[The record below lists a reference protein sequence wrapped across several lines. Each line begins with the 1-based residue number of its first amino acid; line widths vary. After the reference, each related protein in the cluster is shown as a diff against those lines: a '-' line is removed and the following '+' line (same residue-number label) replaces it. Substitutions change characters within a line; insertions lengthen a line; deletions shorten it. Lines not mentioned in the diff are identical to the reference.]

1 VDPQAHQTLLYC
13 CLTAVSVLAACLLVA
28 WYRGDK
34 RLEVVETECDQ
45 RVKVAE
51 ADRDLWR
58 DKFQALRVELAKAPE
73 SRKTVEWRVPG

>member
-34 RLEVVETECDQ
+34 RLEVVE
-45 RVKVAE
+45 AE
-51 ADRDLWR
+51 RELWR
-58 DKFQALRVELAKAPE
+58 AKFQALRVELAKAPE